1 MTPGHFCLPWCT
13 SVCLD
18 TCVHLGHL
26 CLPGTPLS
34 TWDTSVCLGHLCL
47 PGTPLSTWDPSVC
60 LSVLLSTWDTS
71 VHLARRLQCEP
82 CMLNAGAQGDVDSSN
97 PHCQNSLCVVWSPSI
112 ICEKVLV
119 KLSLLVGICP
129 IKGPGKR
136 PYGLGF
142 AGLLFV

>member
-1 MTPGHFCLPWCT
+1 MTPGHFCIPWCT
-13 SVCLD
+13 
-18 TCVHLGHL
+18 
-26 CLPGTPLS
+26 
-34 TWDTSVCLGHLCL
+34 
-47 PGTPLSTWDPSVC
+47 SVC

-71 VHLARRLQCEP
+71 VHLARQLQCEP
-82 CMLNAGAQGDVDSSN
+82 CMLNAGAQGDVDSPN

-112 ICEKVLV
+112 ICEKELV

-129 IKGPGKR
+129 IKGPGKW